1 MQRNRK
7 SSSGLREG
15 SGRRMKEVACP
26 TCTVHL
32 QIALLLPML
41 SSSIKQLGS
50 GSILRIRDHRVRG
63 LPEPFPSEYLGIK
76 SVVPAYMDPKLQPDD
91 LLTGV
96 CFASGGSGYIPMTPT
111 YLNVIPMLHQLTYF
125 QHYIARVKKLVG
137 QEKGDQIITNGLAI
151 VFAGSNDMGITYYGP
166 GAQWVKDDIYSF
178 TSNMVESATSFAMQ
192 LYGYGARHIGVAG
205 MTPLGCIPAQ
215 RTLKGGPHRKCAQ
228 DVNYA
233 VQIFN
238 TKLSIALDHLA
249 KTLPDSKLVFMDIY
263 SPFSQILENPADY
276 EDVVEPD

>member
-1 MQRNRK
+1 MN
-7 SSSGLREG
+7 
-15 SGRRMKEVACP
+15 
-26 TCTVHL
+26 
-32 QIALLLPML
+32 
-41 SSSIKQLGS
+41 
-50 GSILRIRDHRVRG
+50 
-63 LPEPFPSEYLGIK
+63 
-76 SVVPAYMDPKLQPDD
+76 
-91 LLTGV
+91 
-96 CFASGGSGYIPMTPT
+96 
-111 YLNVIPMLHQLTYF
+111 
-125 QHYIARVKKLVG
+125 
-137 QEKGDQIITNGLAI
+137 
-151 VFAGSNDMGITYYGP
+151 
-166 GAQWVKDDIYSF
+166 IYSWKHF
-178 TSNMVESATSFAMQ
+178 EQQ

-276 EDVVEPD
+276 GNFKNCF

>member
-1 MQRNRK
+1 MN
-7 SSSGLREG
+7 
-15 SGRRMKEVACP
+15 
-26 TCTVHL
+26 
-32 QIALLLPML
+32 
-41 SSSIKQLGS
+41 
-50 GSILRIRDHRVRG
+50 
-63 LPEPFPSEYLGIK
+63 
-76 SVVPAYMDPKLQPDD
+76 
-91 LLTGV
+91 
-96 CFASGGSGYIPMTPT
+96 
-111 YLNVIPMLHQLTYF
+111 
-125 QHYIARVKKLVG
+125 
-137 QEKGDQIITNGLAI
+137 
-151 VFAGSNDMGITYYGP
+151 
-166 GAQWVKDDIYSF
+166 IYSWKHF
-178 TSNMVESATSFAMQ
+178 EQQ

-276 EDVVEPD
+276 GNFKKLLLTTIYVSYLMYSVCIICL